1 MLALLLSLSW
11 VAFGQDRK
19 VTGSVQDAKGGGI
32 PGVSVAVKGTTT
44 GTTTDVNG
52 AFTISVKSANA
63 ELQVTSVGYVS
74 QTVALAGRSSVTI
87 TLQDDVSQLNE
98 VIVTGYA
105 SQRKK
110 DITGAVTVV
119 SSKELTA
126 VPSASVTQMLQGRA
140 AGVTVGNDN
149 SPGGGTMVRVRGFGS
164 INNNSP
170 LYVIDGVP
178 TQGTLNQINPNDI
191 ESMQVLKDASAASI
205 YGARAANGVV
215 IITTKRGGEGEPK
228 ITFDMYTGMQDV
240 GKTLDLLN
248 TKELGEYLVNLNLH
262 KEVKVQVPFEVVAE

>member
-110 DITGAVTVV
+110 DIT
-119 SSKELTA
+119 
-126 VPSASVTQMLQGRA
+126 
-140 AGVTVGNDN
+140 
-149 SPGGGTMVRVRGFGS
+149 
-164 INNNSP
+164 
-170 LYVIDGVP
+170 
-178 TQGTLNQINPNDI
+178 
-191 ESMQVLKDASAASI
+191 
-205 YGARAANGVV
+205 
-215 IITTKRGGEGEPK
+215 
-228 ITFDMYTGMQDV
+228 
-240 GKTLDLLN
+240 
-248 TKELGEYLVNLNLH
+248 
-262 KEVKVQVPFEVVAE
+262 